1 MAVLTIT
8 PFQRRYLRTTRDLL
22 FYSHLVHTHLDW
34 HDTDSW
40 LETQTSPIRLAWQGG
55 RLTGILAFSEP
66 LNHMAWVRLA
76 AVQDYTD
83 HQAVLR
89 ALWEAAV
96 DELRERQVRQVA
108 LLAIHDWIGRY
119 APALGFE
126 YVEDVIT
133 LARSGPDIPAALPNR
148 LVIRPAEQADLER
161 MAVVDQMAFA
171 PPWQL
176 RLEELQVAL
185 RAAAS
190 CTVGVLDGT
199 IVGYQLSTMYFD
211 GAHLARLAVLPDV
224 QGRGLG
230 GALLGD
236 VIRRFSRR
244 GIFSMTLNTQ
254 ASNQRSQRLYARY
267 GFRPNGHNLPYW
279 VVTL

>member
-8 PFQRRYLRTTRDLL
+8 PFQRRYLQTARDLL

-40 LETQTSPIRLAWQGG
+40 LEAQSPLIRLAWQSG
-55 RLTGILAFSEP
+55 RLAGLLAFSEP
-66 LNHMAWVRLA
+66 LNQMAWVRLA
-76 AVQDYTD
+76 AVQDTVD

-96 DELRERQVRQVA
+96 DELRERGVRRVA

-119 APALGFE
+119 AAALGFQ
-126 YVEDVIT
+126 YIEDVIT
-133 LARSGPDIPAALPNR
+133 LARSGAELPAAPSNR
-148 LVIRPAEQADLER
+148 LDIRVAEPKDLER
-161 MAVVDQMAFA
+161 VARVDQLAFE

-176 RLEELQVAL
+176 SLDELRIAY
-185 RAAAS
+185 RSAAS
-190 CTVGVLDGT
+190 CTVGVLDEV
-199 IVGYQLSTMYFD
+199 IVGYQLATIYFD
-211 GAHLARLAVLPDV
+211 GAHLARLAVTPNL

-230 GALLGD
+230 AALLDD
-236 VIRRFSRR
+236 VIRRFFKR

-254 ASNQRSQRLYARY
+254 ASNWRSQQLYARY

-279 VVTL
+279 TVTL